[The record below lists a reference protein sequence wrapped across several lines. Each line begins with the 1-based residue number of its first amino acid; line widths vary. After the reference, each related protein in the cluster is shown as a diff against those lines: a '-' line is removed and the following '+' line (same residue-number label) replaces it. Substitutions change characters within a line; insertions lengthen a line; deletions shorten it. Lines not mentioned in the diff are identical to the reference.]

1 MSPDDIG
8 GIQGRTYTDPNG
20 QQYFQM
26 GKNRIKITEHFPS
39 AGKTFAD
46 FIEEMTIHKRSEK
59 VDKTA

>member
-1 MSPDDIG
+1 MPPDDISD
-8 GIQGRTYTDPNG
+8 IQGYTFTAPNG

-46 FIEEMTIHKRSEK
+46 FIEEMTIHKKSEK
-59 VDKTA
+59 VYKTA

>member
-8 GIQGRTYTDPNG
+8 GIQGRTYTAPNG

-39 AGKTFAD
+39 AGKTFSD
-46 FIEEMTIHKRSEK
+46 FIEEMAIHKKSEK

>member
-8 GIQGRTYTDPNG
+8 DIQGRTYTAPNG
-20 QQYFQM
+20 QQYFQL
-26 GKNRIKITEHFPS
+26 GKKRIKITEHFPS

-46 FIEEMTIHKRSEK
+46 FIEEMTIHKKSEK